1 MAEKVL
7 IIDDSKTYGFNV
19 EKFEKYNQAK
29 GKIDKICLE
38 STKELLEYYDKQ
50 DREVIL
56 NVKWKYLESRKK

>member
-19 EKFEKYNQAK
+19 EKVEKFHQAK

-38 STKELLEYYDKQ
+38 ATKKILEYYDKQ

-56 NVKWKYLESRKK
+56 NVK